1 MNNYKDEINDLEVFS
16 KLFKNVVGRLT
27 ISNKMAR
34 FLCYKERDMATV
46 SEEITVMKIVT
57 Q

>member
-34 FLCYKERDMATV
+34 FLCYKEWDMATV
-46 SEEITVMKIVT
+46 SEEITVMKTVT